1 MLTICDILNIHM
13 HRNDLWFISPLSSF
27 FVKVLGLIFKK
38 LLKFLNHVQQYIL
51 PLALLFNLYTTKLW
65 HPFTTVYRRAVL
77 MWPGFLLQLLP
88 LCLLPMFCRCFS
100 GKLFFLTMVPLN
112 TNSVVQ
118 RCANVLMLNIL
129 TTQQNKRFPPWLC
142 KFKVCDF

>member
-77 MWPGFLLQLLP
+77 MWPGFCYSYSHYVCCQ
-88 LCLLPMFCRCFS
+88 CFADVFQENCFS
-100 GKLFFLTMVPLN
+100 
-112 TNSVVQ
+112 
-118 RCANVLMLNIL
+118 
-129 TTQQNKRFPPWLC
+129 
-142 KFKVCDF
+142 